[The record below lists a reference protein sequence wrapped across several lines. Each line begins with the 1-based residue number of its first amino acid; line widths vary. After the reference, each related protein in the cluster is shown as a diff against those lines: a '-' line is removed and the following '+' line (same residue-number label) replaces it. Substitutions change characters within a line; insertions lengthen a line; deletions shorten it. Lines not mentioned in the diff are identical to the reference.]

1 MMNPS
6 LLCRGFLPKAIHSY
20 AMPPKDDQV
29 SPTLSPM
36 ITADVDFL
44 DFLTDR

>member
-1 MMNPS
+1 MMDS
-6 LLCRGFLPKAIHSY
+6 GLLCRGFLPKAIHSY

-29 SPTLSPM
+29 SPTLFPM
-36 ITADVDFL
+36 ITADLGFL